1 MKLSSYFL
9 AALGSELPAVLG
21 QPTPDPGCVEIPDS
35 MSSDHQWWD
44 QTAYAFRNV
53 FKSLYNID
61 CQSCL
66 QTNLLEIETLEI
78 RF

>member
-53 FKSLYNID
+53 F
-61 CQSCL
+61 
-66 QTNLLEIETLEI
+66 
-78 RF
+78 

>member
-53 FKSLYNID
+53 FTSFIVKAACTGQCN
-61 CQSCL
+61 
-66 QTNLLEIETLEI
+66 
-78 RF
+78 

>member
-1 MKLSSYFL
+1 MKLSPYLL

-53 FKSLYNID
+53 FK
-61 CQSCL
+61 CL
-66 QTNLLEIETLEI
+66 SVIFEAACITVLNVVEYKPFSTP
-78 RF
+78 